1 MPQDTMVRWIS
12 ADLAI
17 TRTDE
22 APLTSADTDRVID
35 VAVQALEQAGYDVFG
50 TTEIREASEG
60 VILAQIREITSRL
73 LAREEAH

>member
-1 MPQDTMVRWIS
+1 MIRWIS

-17 TRTDE
+17 TRTDG
-22 APLTSADTDRVID
+22 APLTSDDADQVID

-50 TTEIREASEG
+50 TTEIREASER

-73 LAREEAH
+73 MAREEAH

>member
-1 MPQDTMVRWIS
+1 MPEDVTLRWIN

-22 APLTSADTDRVID
+22 APLTDTDTDQVLD
-35 VAVQALEQAGYDVFG
+35 VVVPALEEAGYDVFG
-50 TTEIREASEG
+50 TTEIREASER

>member
-1 MPQDTMVRWIS
+1 MIRWIS

-17 TRTDE
+17 TRTGG
-22 APLTSADTDRVID
+22 APLTSDDADQVID

-50 TTEIREASEG
+50 TTEIRGASEG

-73 LAREEAH
+73 LAQEEAH